1 MHGKVLPC
9 LCENT
14 EAMPGTEP
22 LVLCPAS
29 PLIAQPP
36 FLRQQRF
43 AEGTDHEPMRCA
55 EVTGVLQQKRVFHR
69 IACRFSGTKKEKAL
83 SQCQKRGTGLW
94 CEPVCRDGFCFVLRW
109 CGYIKVGCRLHLKT
123 VHCSARF
130 RNHTLIGTILCVRHN
145 FSLLLFDLCFGVLLI
160 V

>member
-1 MHGKVLPC
+1 MARRSRSMRSKANPRWTRPMRWGGIVTDSIAPFSLMIA
-9 LCENT
+9 LC
-14 EAMPGTEP
+14 GRIR
-22 LVLCPAS
+22 S
-29 PLIAQPP
+29 W
-36 FLRQQRF
+36 
-43 AEGTDHEPMRCA
+43 PMRCA

-83 SQCQKRGTGLW
+83 SQCQKHGTGLW
-94 CEPVCRDGFCFVLRW
+94 CEPVCRDGLCFVLRW
-109 CGYIKVGCRLHLKT
+109 CGDIKVGCRLHLKT